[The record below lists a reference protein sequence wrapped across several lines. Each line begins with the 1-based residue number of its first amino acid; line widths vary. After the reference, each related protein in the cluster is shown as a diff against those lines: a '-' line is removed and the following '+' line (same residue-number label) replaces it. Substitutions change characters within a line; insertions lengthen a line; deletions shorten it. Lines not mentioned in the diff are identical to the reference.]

1 MKENEIPI
9 VAGPC
14 TDYLDVLVS
23 ALHEELIPARIA
35 PIEDVDPANRPK
47 WACTPADEIYV
58 VVRLDRGDALEL
70 TR

>member
-14 TDYLDVLVS
+14 TDYMDVLVS

-47 WACTPADEIYV
+47 WAQ
-58 VVRLDRGDALEL
+58 
-70 TR
+70 TRFMLLFDWIDVTR